1 MVCGVS
7 ISSGFAYSFG
17 GISLNPPPVRHSSEE
32 SLDYKVLHD
41 WQDKRTD
48 NDCRIAESQTTMTA
62 ASLFGPQTQILTSSE
77 LEQSE
82 SLIRKLIGIAS
93 SYGYVFKKHYLRSR
107 PYVVDHSLHPCIS
120 KPDANKSYPSS
131 HAAGGY
137 LVGLALADK
146 FPNKKEII
154 MKQAE
159 QIGLNRV
166 IGGVHHPS
174 DIQAGQ
180 YMAQQ
185 LWEKI
190 KNSPFLLS
198 LLTRE

>member
-1 MVCGVS
+1 MIERSV
-7 ISSGFAYSFG
+7 
-17 GISLNPPPVRHSSEE
+17 E
-32 SLDYKVLHD
+32 SKLASA
-41 WQDKRTD
+41 
-48 NDCRIAESQTTMTA
+48 AEDLVQK
-62 ASLFGPQTQILTSSE
+62 AS
-77 LEQSE
+77 
-82 SLIRKLIGIAS
+82 A
-93 SYGYVFKKHYLRSR
+93 
-107 PYVVDHSLHPCIS
+107 
-120 KPDANKSYPSS
+120 
-131 HAAGGY
+131 
-137 LVGLALADK
+137 K